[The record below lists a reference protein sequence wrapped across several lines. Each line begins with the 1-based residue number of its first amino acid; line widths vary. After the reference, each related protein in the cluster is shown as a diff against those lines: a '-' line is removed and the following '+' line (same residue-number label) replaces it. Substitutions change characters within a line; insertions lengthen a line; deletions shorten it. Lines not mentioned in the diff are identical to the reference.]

1 HASWVFERA
10 RGVEIWTS
18 DSSSQ
23 LFSGDHCSSRSMS
36 SQFNQ
41 SQQHWRL
48 CGVTESNNSQIIAG
62 EIFTVNCVAETRQL
76 LLRRNITSA
85 DASSYH
91 DYMSFAD
98 LRLQTFQLEASKA
111 ELVAENSSFSVSCA
125 LRCSG
130 PPDATSRDLQLC
142 SPNGSCTAS
151 QELRVPRAQPQ
162 HSGNYTCRLGSVE
175 KRTGVAVLC

>member
-142 SPNGSCTAS
+142 SLRTAAALHHRSCGFPERSLSTLETTHADWALWKS
-151 QELRVPRAQPQ
+151 ALAW
-162 HSGNYTCRLGSVE
+162 
-175 KRTGVAVLC
+175 LC